1 MTTVLSVLI
10 LALALVIRSQYSTI
24 QSLRHTLALTQ
35 QNSQKELEKARD
47 ISTRLLVAHEELVDE
62 GLTEERVAEAVK
74 RRPGLVTD
82 QMKLDVLHEHGYVH
96 DWDPKGTRRVVVTE
110 HKKNKHYVL
119 VTELCSYCRL
129 EHQYFRDGGHPD
141 VADMEGFFLGG
152 KRVPTKNNQQP
163 RCVTAEAYDSN

>member
-1 MTTVLSVLI
+1 MTYALLASLLATCMLLGAQRRTI
-10 LALALVIRSQYSTI
+10 LQ
-24 QSLRHTLALTQ
+24 LRHTLALTQ

-47 ISTRLLVAHEELVDE
+47 ISTRLLVAHEELVDN
-62 GLTEERVAEAVK
+62 GLTEDRVAEAVI
-74 RRPGLVTD
+74 RRPGLVTA
-82 QMKLDVLHEHGYVH
+82 QMRLEVLREHGYVH
-96 DWDPKGTRRVVVTE
+96 DWEEAGSRRVVVTE
-110 HKKNKHYVL
+110 HKKNKHYTL

-163 RCVTAEAYDSN
+163 RCVIADPVS